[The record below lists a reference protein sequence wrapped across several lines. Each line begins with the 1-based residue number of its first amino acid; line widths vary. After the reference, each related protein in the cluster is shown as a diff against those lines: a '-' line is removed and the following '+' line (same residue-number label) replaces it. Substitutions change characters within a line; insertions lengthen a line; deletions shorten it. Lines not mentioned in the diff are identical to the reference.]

1 MQVET
6 EMTTAG
12 VSELICLVCRSPLEI
27 SSSINIFY
35 TSLPRS
41 GELLASFVLGTI
53 RPSATDLQSSYLCSQ
68 CYNLFQML
76 EQAQCTVTNIQNEIL
91 KTYASNDSGH
101 IRKDEV
107 RVEENV
113 EISAI
118 DNHSI
123 YQLPQVQ
130 NFELLNH
137 ETVQITST
145 NNCSIDENLQDWQS
159 KLNLPETPNI
169 HHKNEPKVEGS
180 NEIPLKD
187 SRILESPLHPGQDI
201 QVKNE
206 SSSLNDF
213 SKALEKPLKYS
224 CPICD
229 KRCKTS
235 AEMKSHVAS
244 HSSVRPY
251 MCEKCG
257 QAYKHKHAL
266 KIHIGMHNGINPFKC
281 SFCDKCFTQKGAL
294 TRHLPIHTGE
304 MPYQCDL
311 CGKRFIHH
319 TSYNMHVLSHTRK
332 KSHQCHVCNAFL
344 LSTSHLKRHMRVHT
358 GEKPFSCDLCGKRF
372 AERYNLFAHQ
382 KIHDSGDL
390 IPDNSEKN
398 LYKCD

>member
-1 MQVET
+1 MHVET
-6 EMTTAG
+6 EMTTVG
-12 VSELICLVCRSPLEI
+12 VSELICLICRSPLEI

-53 RPSATDLQSSYLCSQ
+53 RPSVTDLQSSYLCSQ

-91 KTYASNDSGH
+91 KTYTLNENRH
-101 IRKDEV
+101 ISKHEIRIQ
-107 RVEENV
+107 ENGG
-113 EISAI
+113 ISAI

-123 YQLPQVQ
+123 YQIPQVQ

-137 ETVQITST
+137 ETVEISST
-145 NNCSIDENLQDWQS
+145 NNCSIEESQKDLQL
-159 KLNLPETPNI
+159 KLNLPEIPNGQQ
-169 HHKNEPKVEGS
+169 KNGSKVESS
-180 NEIPLKD
+180 NEGSLKDNKILEPSLHPQPEILENNESRKSEKISRTLEEPLK
-187 SRILESPLHPGQDI
+187 H
-201 QVKNE
+201 
-206 SSSLNDF
+206 
-213 SKALEKPLKYS
+213 S

-235 AEMKSHVAS
+235 AELKTHIAS

-266 KIHIGMHNGINPFKC
+266 KIHIGMHNGISPFKC

-294 TRHLPIHTGE
+294 MRHLPMHTGE

-311 CGKRFIHH
+311 CGKRFVHH
-319 TSYNMHVLSHTRK
+319 TSYNMHVLSHTGK
-332 KSHQCHVCNAFL
+332 KSYQCHVCNASL

-358 GEKPFSCDLCGKRF
+358 GEKPFSCDLCD
-372 AERYNLFAHQ
+372 ETNVT
-382 KIHDSGDL
+382 
-390 IPDNSEKN
+390 NSSMGRTIGQS
-398 LYKCD
+398 C